1 MISSKKQNYQE
12 FKSPETDPS
21 SPKLEVAPPSSPII
35 IISEDSIESAS
46 GEVVALSNSPVF
58 HLIDEEDAQTRD
70 TQDQSQD
77 F

>member
-1 MISSKKQNYQE
+1 MPTDPH
-12 FKSPETDPS
+12 SPLEDPS

-35 IISEDSIESAS
+35 IISEDSTESAY
-46 GEVVALSNSPVF
+46 GEAVALFDSPIF

-70 TQDQSQD
+70 TQDLSQD